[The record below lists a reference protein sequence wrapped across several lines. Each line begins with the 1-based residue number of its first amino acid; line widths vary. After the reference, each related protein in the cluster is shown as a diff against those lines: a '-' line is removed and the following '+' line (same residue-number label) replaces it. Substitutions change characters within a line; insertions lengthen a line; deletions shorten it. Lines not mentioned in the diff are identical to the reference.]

1 MIHHK
6 TLQMSA
12 VKEVRVSMF
21 GKKTRYKMLEKR
33 LDRIAS
39 GMERTKLNEY
49 VHYLEHPKKLFF
61 ANFLAGIARGFGAS
75 IGFTLLAAV
84 IIYILRG
91 IVEWNLPVIGEFIS
105 DIVSI
110 VNNNLQNPGR

>member
-1 MIHHK
+1 MP
-6 TLQMSA
+6 
-12 VKEVRVSMF
+12 MF
-21 GKKTRYKMLEKR
+21 GNKKRYKMLEKR
-33 LDRIAS
+33 LERIAD
-39 GMERTKLNEY
+39 GMERSRLSEY
-49 VHYLEHPKKLFF
+49 VNYLENPKKILF
-61 ANFLAGIARGFGAS
+61 ANFLAGLARGFGAS

-110 VNNNLQNPGR
+110 VNDNLEKTRR